1 MSVLVIDDE
10 SDICLLISRILKT
23 RGIDCD
29 CAGNIKQAK
38 IKTNGR
44 YYELIII
51 DVNLPDGTGLD
62 LISNI
67 KDENKHAN
75 IVIVSAHDD
84 TETVEKALRLGAK
97 KFIKKPF
104 SKAEILEL
112 V

>member
-1 MSVLVIDDE
+1 LVIDDE
-10 SDICLLISRILKT
+10 SDICLLIGRILKT
-23 RGIDCD
+23 QGIDCD
-29 CAGNIKQAK
+29 CAQSIKQAK
-38 IKTNGR
+38 IKTNGNN
-44 YYELIII
+44 YELFII

-67 KDENKHAN
+67 TEENNYAD
-75 IVIVSAHDD
+75 IVIISAHDD
-84 TETVEKALRLGAK
+84 TETVEKALRFGAK